1 MLTDASGKRKKED
14 DKKVEKEE
22 DSKSSKKKSKKPK
35 KDDKE
40 EAEETKEEPAEAEED
55 SEEDE
60 DEEEKEEEMDAE
72 KKKECT
78 IFVGNVPVTVTK
90 KELRRIFAPYG
101 KIQSIRFRSVAFAF
115 PKRKNGDKKVR
126 LRWCVCVCGGACAVV
141 RVRA

>member
-1 MLTDASGKRKKED
+1 MLFMHTQEEDAKLAAGGVAQVTPRKRHKGSGDLNRLRVAQLRVELGKRGAPLFG
-14 DKKVEKEE
+14 V
-22 DSKSSKKKSKKPK
+22 KPELVARLK
-35 KDDKE
+35 
-40 EAEETKEEPAEAEED
+40 
-55 SEEDE
+55 
-60 DEEEKEEEMDAE
+60 EEMDAE